1 MPACPA
7 IDGSGFFFDGR
18 LFNANALIPRLP
30 VRLLTDCVRLLTDCV
45 RLLTDN
51 PSIFQRFVPIAPA
64 HFNVCTISK

>member
-30 VRLLTDCVRLLTDCV
+30 VRLLTDCVRLLTD
-45 RLLTDN
+45 N